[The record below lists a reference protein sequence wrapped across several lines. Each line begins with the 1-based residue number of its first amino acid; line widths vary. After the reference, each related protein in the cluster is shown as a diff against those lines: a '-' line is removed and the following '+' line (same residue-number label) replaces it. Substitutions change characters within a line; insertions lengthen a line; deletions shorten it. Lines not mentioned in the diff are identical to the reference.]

1 MKCFNHRELEAI
13 AVCKHCGRAL
23 CPNCIAEVEL
33 LAACKGRCEV
43 EVLAIVDAHQRGKT
57 AYQNV
62 AATTVKTA
70 VFLGVLGLPFTIL
83 GAFSWGKG
91 GGFMLIMGLTFMVW
105 QLLRFNRQRNT
116 ATATDFP

>member
-57 AYQNV
+57 AYQKV

-105 QLLRFNRQRNT
+105 SAFTFQSAKKYRNR
-116 ATATDFP
+116 D